1 MILSVTLNLIVLFII
16 GSLSYVLLRAYR
28 RRPEQSM
35 TPLDV
40 FKTLTHDTTAL
51 SVSRALTSPEFGD
64 VGTFTGYDWPMSKK
78 SGVGGQVQV
87 DNPTPIS
94 LLRLGKYI
102 PPIEEGRASIV
113 GLT

>member
-1 MILSVTLNLIVLFII
+1 MILSVTLNIIVLVIV
-16 GSLSYVLLRAYR
+16 GGLVYVLLRAYR
-28 RRPEQSM
+28 RRPEQSL
-35 TPLDV
+35 TPMDV
-40 FKTLTHDTTAL
+40 FQSLTHDTTAV
-51 SVSRALTSPEFGD
+51 SVTRALTSPEFGD

-87 DNPTPIS
+87 DNPTPVS

-102 PPIEEGRASIV
+102 PPIEEGRPSVV

>member
-1 MILSVTLNLIVLFII
+1 MLAVLLNIIVLVII
-16 GSLSYVLLRAYR
+16 GALSYIFLRAYR

-35 TPLDV
+35 TPLEV
-40 FKTLTHDTTAL
+40 FQTLTHDTTAL
-51 SVSRALTSPEFGD
+51 SVSRALTAPEYGD

-78 SGVGGQVQV
+78 SGLQV
-87 DNPTPIS
+87 DNPSSMS

-102 PPIEEGRASIV
+102 PPIEEGRPSVV